1 MNEIRAVVID
11 SDPLFRTGVAYTLN
25 GEADIAVVGEGASA
39 SDAFRLAAD
48 LKPSVI
54 VLDIGILGGGAEAVE
69 TLVAHCAD
77 VKILMLTSIVDDQQ
91 VCAAMQG
98 GAWGYVLKGVSGPEL
113 VQSVR
118 VIHRGERYV
127 TPALAARLFAK
138 PRNPAPRPE
147 QTLFSSLTGR
157 EEQILTLLA
166 EGLSNKEIGGRL
178 EISEK
183 TVKHYLTII
192 LDKLNVRNR
201 VQAALVASSHLSLE
215 AVR

>member
-1 MNEIRAVVID
+1 MSEIQVVIID
-11 SDPLFRTGVAYTLN
+11 SDPLFRAGVAYTLN
-25 GEADIAVVGEGASA
+25 AEADITVVGEGASA
-39 SDAFRLAAD
+39 SDAFRLAVA
-48 LKPSVI
+48 LKPNVVI
-54 VLDIGILGGGAEAVE
+54 LDIGMLGGGAEAVE
-69 TLVAHCAD
+69 TLVAQCSD
-77 VKILMLTSIVDDQQ
+77 VKILMLTSIVDDQH
-91 VCAAMQG
+91 VCSAMQG

-113 VQSVR
+113 VQSVK

-127 TPALAARLFAK
+127 TPALAARLFA
-138 PRNPAPRPE
+138 RPRPAASKPE
-147 QTLFSSLTGR
+147 PTPFSSLTGR

-201 VQAALVASSHLSLE
+201 VQAALLASSHLSLE

>member
-1 MNEIRAVVID
+1 MSEIRVVVID
-11 SDPLFRTGVAYTLN
+11 SDPLFRAGVAYTLN
-25 GEADIAVVGEGASA
+25 GEPDLAVVGEGTSA
-39 SDAFRLAAD
+39 SDAFRLAAA
-48 LKPSVI
+48 LKPDVI
-54 VLDIGILGGGAEAVE
+54 VLDIGMLGGGAEAVE
-69 TLVAHCAD
+69 TLVAHCSG
-77 VKILMLTSIVDDQQ
+77 VKLLMLTSIVDDQQ
-91 VCAAMQG
+91 VCSAMQG
-98 GAWGYVLKGVSGPEL
+98 GAWGYVLKGVGGPEL

-138 PRNPAPRPE
+138 PRQPAPRAE
-147 QTLFSSLTGR
+147 QTPFSSLTGR
-157 EEQILTLLA
+157 EDQILTLLA

-201 VQAALVASSHLSLE
+201 VQAALLAYNRSNLVGH
-215 AVR
+215 

>member
-1 MNEIRAVVID
+1 MSEIRVVVID
-11 SDPLFRTGVAYTLN
+11 SDPLFRAGVAYTLN
-25 GEADIAVVGEGASA
+25 GETDLAVVGEGTSA

-48 LKPSVI
+48 LKPDVI
-54 VLDIGILGGGAEAVE
+54 VLDIGMLGGGAEAVE
-69 TLVAHCAD
+69 TLVAHCSG
-77 VKILMLTSIVDDQQ
+77 VKLLMLTSIVDDQQ
-91 VCAAMQG
+91 VCSAMQG
-98 GAWGYVLKGVSGPEL
+98 GAWGYVLKGVGGPEL

-138 PRNPAPRPE
+138 PRQPAPRAE
-147 QTLFSSLTGR
+147 QTPFSSLTGR
-157 EEQILTLLA
+157 EDQILTLLA

-201 VQAALVASSHLSLE
+201 VQAALLAYNRSNLVGH
-215 AVR
+215 